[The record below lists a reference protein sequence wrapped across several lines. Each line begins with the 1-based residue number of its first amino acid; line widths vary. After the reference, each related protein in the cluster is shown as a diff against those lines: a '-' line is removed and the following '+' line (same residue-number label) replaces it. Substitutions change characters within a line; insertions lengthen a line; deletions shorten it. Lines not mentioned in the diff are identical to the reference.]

1 MSTQDEVRESFEASS
16 AADMRVRAC
25 LRDIVH
31 GHHRKDPAH
40 LQKLVRERN
49 AAFLNFLQA
58 FIRRSR
64 SMAARAEDRNAGNQ
78 P

>member
-1 MSTQDEVRESFEASS
+1 
-16 AADMRVRAC
+16 MRVRAC
-25 LRDIVH
+25 LRDIVY
-31 GHHRKDPAH
+31 GHLRKDPAQ
-40 LQKLVRERN
+40 LQKLVQERN

-64 SMAARAEDRNAGNQ
+64 RIAARAEDGNASNQ